1 MGKPNMAQSPIIRIW
16 EGSGSFC
23 IGESTPYGYFD
34 GDPHFRTDAEKVA
47 VWCARRLGYPITD
60 VELTPE
66 NLYSAFEE
74 AVIEYSALVNTYSAR
89 DNLLNLSGQSS
100 EGIALEN
107 QYVTPTL
114 KGIFELAEAYGTE
127 TGTGGTQTWYTGS
140 IDMKA
145 DRQVYDF
152 TDSTVTNFEAGNP
165 ETDKFTI
172 RKVFHDDTS
181 PLARFIDPIGYSGVA
196 NQELLNQFGWGSLGI
211 QYTLMPLHYDVM
223 RMQGI
228 EMHEQIRK
236 SGHSFQLTGTRLRI
250 FPIPTEDAK
259 LYFQYT
265 LDKEAVDELVSGDN
279 GGIISDHSNIPYG
292 VKKYKFINQIGRN
305 WIRRY
310 TLALAKEMLGLIR
323 GKYADLPMTGDVTVS
338 LNGGDLISQADTEKE
353 NLRTELTEMLDSMS
367 RQAQLERRTAEG
379 EALSSQLGFVPL
391 KIYVK

>member
-34 GDPHFRTDAEKVA
+34 GDPHFRIDAEKVA

-140 IDMKA
+140 
-145 DRQVYDF
+145 
-152 TDSTVTNFEAGNP
+152 
-165 ETDKFTI
+165 
-172 RKVFHDDTS
+172 
-181 PLARFIDPIGYSGVA
+181 
-196 NQELLNQFGWGSLGI
+196 
-211 QYTLMPLHYDVM
+211 
-223 RMQGI
+223 
-228 EMHEQIRK
+228 
-236 SGHSFQLTGTRLRI
+236 
-250 FPIPTEDAK
+250 
-259 LYFQYT
+259 
-265 LDKEAVDELVSGDN
+265 
-279 GGIISDHSNIPYG
+279 
-292 VKKYKFINQIGRN
+292 
-305 WIRRY
+305 
-310 TLALAKEMLGLIR
+310 
-323 GKYADLPMTGDVTVS
+323 
-338 LNGGDLISQADTEKE
+338 
-353 NLRTELTEMLDSMS
+353 
-367 RQAQLERRTAEG
+367 
-379 EALSSQLGFVPL
+379 
-391 KIYVK
+391 